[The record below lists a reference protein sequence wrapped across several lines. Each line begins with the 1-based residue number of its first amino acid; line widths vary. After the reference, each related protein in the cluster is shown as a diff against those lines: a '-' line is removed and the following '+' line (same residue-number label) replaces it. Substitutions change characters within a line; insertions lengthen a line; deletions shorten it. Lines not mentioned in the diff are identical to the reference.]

1 MVKTPC
7 FLDVDSSWNSACLVM
22 FVFCYVFRPSFFRV
36 QRICM
41 NLCCSAEVGWT
52 AAVWIRM
59 TFPMYLRELSLVAS
73 HRRSKRCSGTSRGS
87 CDNLDDIIYIY
98 LFIIYLFIYLYI
110 IVMCLGRGRECTMIY
125 SADVTLQR
133 GMPQGGGWLG
143 ECGVAINGRQS

>member
-1 MVKTPC
+1 
-7 FLDVDSSWNSACLVM
+7 
-22 FVFCYVFRPSFFRV
+22 
-36 QRICM
+36 M

-98 LFIIYLFIYLYI
+98 IYLFIIYLLFIYLF
-110 IVMCLGRGRECTMIY
+110 IY
-125 SADVTLQR
+125 TLLSCVLVVEGNVQ
-133 GMPQGGGWLG
+133 
-143 ECGVAINGRQS
+143 